1 MAKDANGLTPRA
13 AILGLRGIAA
23 AALFGAAL
31 ALGASPAE
39 AALSADQ
46 VKRQVETRYGVTV
59 LRIEAVTE
67 QGRSAYAVTIM
78 SPGGAF
84 NEAFQVNT
92 IVIDAETGRPIIQYR
107 QGSRGMQPAAPPV
120 SSRTRPNTA
129 STP

>member
-1 MAKDANGLTPRA
+1 MAKDANGLSSRA

-31 ALGASPAE
+31 ASGASPAG

-59 LRIEAVTE
+59 LRIKPVTE

-78 SPGGAF
+78 NPGGDF

-92 IVIDAETGRPIIQYR
+92 IVIDAENGQLIIQYR
-107 QGSRGMQPAAPPV
+107 QGPGGLRPAAPPV
-120 SSRTRPNTA
+120 SSRTGPSTA